1 MPRALLR
8 RRPWRVSGE
17 SMVPEYRDGDLVL
30 VAPNAPFDIG
40 DVVVARHPFK
50 NLDVIKYVQSIEDGY
65 VHLHSPAGDDSR
77 VFGRAPV
84 GSIKGRVTRN
94 LSGLRRR

>member
-1 MPRALLR
+1 MRRALHM
-8 RRPWRVSGE
+8 RRPWRVSGD
-17 SMVPEYRDGDLVL
+17 SMVPDYHDGDLVL
-30 VAPNAPFDIG
+30 VVPDAPFAVG

-50 NLDVIKYVQSIEDGY
+50 NIDVIKYVGSIEDGY
-65 VHLHSPAGDDSR
+65 VYLQSPAGDDSR

-84 GSIKGRVTRN
+84 ASIRGRVTRN